1 VRYDFQPRSGKL
13 KLLPKTQVASPD
25 LFDAFALTF
34 ASEAAMLARSQDKT
48 GGKPITR
55 QLAPTW

>member
-1 VRYDFQPRSGKL
+1 
-13 KLLPKTQVASPD
+13 VASPD

-34 ASEAAMLARSQDKT
+34 ASEAAMLARSQDRT